1 MRVRR
6 AGRVC
11 LIIMIAAS
19 LAPTSMYLAS
29 AHLNSAATLNLNIR
43 NNTTIDASAAAMA
56 FDSNQV
62 WAVPALGVAPGRLGT
77 ASPPGEAGPR
87 IRPDGQ
93 WFTSVN
99 VIVGEEPPAQMF
111 TNAVTIPQLL
121 LAMDVRLGDMDVV
134 RPSLGAALF
143 PDLLVRVIRVT
154 QAVETVTE
162 ATPSPT
168 LIQYSSD
175 LPIGTTRIT
184 KAGSV
189 GQVIRTYRITYRN
202 GKEWSRE
209 LLAEQVVSAP
219 AAQVVLHGTGLLGR
233 VQAGQASWYDC
244 TGNFAAHLS
253 LPKGTVVTVTDL
265 DNGKTVTVVINDR
278 GPYGVPGRIIDLCSS
293 AFAQLAPLGQGVANV
308 QITW

>member
-11 LIIMIAAS
+11 LIMMIAAS

-29 AHLNSAATLNLNIR
+29 AHLRPAATLNLNIR
-43 NNTTIDASAAAMA
+43 SSAPIDGDTAMLG
-56 FDSNQV
+56 FDSNLV
-62 WAVPALGVAPGRLGT
+62 WAVPAPDSASSRLGT
-77 ASPPGEAGPR
+77 ASRSTDAGPR
-87 IRPDGQ
+87 IHPDGL
-93 WFTSVN
+93 WFTTVT
-99 VIVGEEPPAQMF
+99 VIVGAAHPAPMF

-121 LAMDVRLGDMDVV
+121 LAMDVKLGDMDLV
-134 RPSLGAALF
+134 RPSLDGVLF
-143 PDLLVRVIRVT
+143 PDLRVRVIRVT
-154 QAVETVTE
+154 QAVETLTE

-184 KAGSV
+184 KAGLA
-189 GQVIRTYRITYRN
+189 GQAIRTYRITYRN

-219 AAQVVLHGTGLLGR
+219 AARIEIRGTKLVGGT
-233 VQAGQASWYDC
+233 QTGQASWYDC

-253 LPKGTVVTVTDL
+253 LPKGTVVKVTDL
-265 DNGKTVTVVINDR
+265 DNGKTITVVNNDR
-278 GPYGVPGRIIDLCSS
+278 GPYGVPGRIIDLCAP

-308 QITW
+308 QLSW

>member
-1 MRVRR
+1 LVI
-6 AGRVC
+6 
-11 LIIMIAAS
+11 LTAAS

-29 AHLNSAATLNLNIR
+29 AHLHPAATLNLNVR
-43 NNTTIDASAAAMA
+43 SNTTIDGDAATLE

-62 WAVPALGVAPGRLGT
+62 WAVPAPDVASGRLGT
-77 ASPPGEAGPR
+77 ASPSSDAGPR
-87 IRPDGQ
+87 IRPDGL
-93 WFTSVN
+93 WFTAVT
-99 VIVGEEPPAQMF
+99 VIVGDEPPAPMF

-121 LAMDVRLGDMDVV
+121 LAMDVKLGDMDVV
-134 RPSLGAALF
+134 RPSLDAALF
-143 PDLLVRVIRVT
+143 PDLRVRVIRVT

-162 ATPSPT
+162 ATSSPT

-175 LPIGTTRIT
+175 LPVGTTRIT
-184 KAGSV
+184 KAGLA

-202 GKEWSRE
+202 GREWSRE

-219 AAQVVLHGTGLLGR
+219 AAQVELRGTGLVGR
-233 VQAGQASWYDC
+233 TQTGQASWYDC
-244 TGNFAAHLS
+244 TGNFAAHLT
-253 LPKGTVVTVTDL
+253 LPKGTVVIVTDL

-278 GPYGVPGRIIDLCSS
+278 GPYGVPGRIIDLCSP